1 MSGEPGR
8 QIRVTIPV
16 PVFEQINRTAAAL
29 GISVNELGARC
40 VVEGVGPAIVGRISE
55 LEQALAA
62 LRIEIEP
69 APPVP
74 AKAPAPVVPE
84 EESTASSL
92 PDRKP
97 GRAERAAAE
106 RSEAEPSAD
115 QPVEKRPAGFL
126 TYNHALDRF
135 ERAEESANVTE
146 APSPKQGRAE
156 KAAAVRSA
164 ELAEERRRGNRRTR
178 SNGKEATA

>member
-16 PVFEQINRTAAAL
+16 PVFEQIDRTAAAL

-62 LRIEIEP
+62 LRIEAQS

-74 AKAPAPVVPE
+74 AKEPAPVVPE
-84 EESTASSL
+84 EESTGSGL
-92 PDRKP
+92 PAPKA
-97 GRAERAAAE
+97 GRSERAAVARNE
-106 RSEAEPSAD
+106 
-115 QPVEKRPAGFL
+115 Q
-126 TYNHALDRF
+126 
-135 ERAEESANVTE
+135 
-146 APSPKQGRAE
+146 
-156 KAAAVRSA
+156 
-164 ELAEERRRGNRRTR
+164 LAEERRRGNRRTR

>member
-16 PVFEQINRTAAAL
+16 PVFEQIDRTAAAL
-29 GISVNELGARC
+29 GISVNELGGRC
-40 VVEGVGPAIVGRISE
+40 VVEGVGPAIVARIGE
-55 LEQALAA
+55 LERSLVALKA
-62 LRIEIEP
+62 EIAP

-74 AKAPAPVVPE
+74 AKEPAPVVPE
-84 EESTASSL
+84 EESTASGL

-106 RSEAEPSAD
+106 RSE
-115 QPVEKRPAGFL
+115 Q
-126 TYNHALDRF
+126 
-135 ERAEESANVTE
+135 
-146 APSPKQGRAE
+146 
-156 KAAAVRSA
+156 
-164 ELAEERRRGNRRTR
+164 LAEERRRGNRRTR